1 MKFCEKW
8 VVEQGL
14 FNKLL
19 PAKEG
24 EYMPLQ
30 NRVKPNGEIVVS
42 ESRGSMMG
50 NRGNL
55 HNGRKELIRQTKSNY
70 RGWVNCLLK
79 FNGIQREVMS
89 PGKYTE
95 LFFLDEATAFSAGHR
110 PCNDCQKDRL
120 KEFKNI
126 WLSAN
131 ESAYTLTGTNLK
143 DIDEVI
149 QEERIDTNGNKVT
162 CFSEITGLPDGTFIE
177 LEDKYFLKWRSSLLE
192 WSFDGYV
199 SAVPIPSNKTA
210 KVLTPKS
217 IVRCFSSGFL
227 PKVHESA
234 KKYCS

>member
-1 MKFCEKW
+1 
-8 VVEQGL
+8 
-14 FNKLL
+14 
-19 PAKEG
+19 
-24 EYMPLQ
+24 MPLQ
-30 NRVKPNGEIVVS
+30 NRVKPNSEIVIS
-42 ESRGSMMG
+42 QSKGSMMG

-55 HNGRKELIRQTKSNY
+55 HNEHKELIRQTKSSY
-70 RGWVNCLLK
+70 KGWVTCLLQ
-79 FNGIQREVMS
+79 FEGIQREIMS

-120 KEFKNI
+120 KEFKKV

-131 ESAYTLTGTNLK
+131 KSEYALTGTNLK
-143 DIDEVI
+143 DIDGVI

-162 CFSEITGLPDGTFIE
+162 YSSEITGLPDGTFVEIE
-177 LEDKYFLKWRSSLLE
+177 NKYFLKWRGSLLE

-199 SAVPIPSNKTA
+199 SAVLMPSNKSA

-217 IVRCFSSGFL
+217 IVRCFRSGFL

-234 KKYCS
+234 EKYNS